1 MGVLHMGCEKAKVH
15 EEMAD
20 VKGEP
25 LLISRLLS
33 SSSRISLRFCYN
45 MIDLSVLLL
54 DCAKEKQSL
63 GLAFLEVAQGCQF
76 HYPRDLCF

>member
-1 MGVLHMGCEKAKVH
+1 MGALHMDCERAKVR
-15 EEMAD
+15 EVMVSEISA
-20 VKGEP
+20 P

-33 SSSRISLRFCYN
+33 SFSRISPRFCCN

-54 DCAKEKQSL
+54 DCAKEKQSQ

-76 HYPRDLCF
+76 RFPTDLCF